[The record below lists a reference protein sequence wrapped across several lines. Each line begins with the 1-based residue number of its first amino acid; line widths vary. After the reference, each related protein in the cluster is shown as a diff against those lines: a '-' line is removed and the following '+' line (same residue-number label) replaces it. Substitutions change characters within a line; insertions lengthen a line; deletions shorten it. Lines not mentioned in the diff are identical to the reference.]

1 MTVHDPLLTS
11 LSDWSRMPLAAW
23 PRSAA
28 LKVRQVGRG
37 RIWILLDRLQVF
49 LDHLPHRPR
58 RPAEQR
64 ANLQVL
70 MGIHFDVV
78 DFLVPGLT
86 LPGQRTKQKVRIEP
100 SVASPSS
107 PLKGPALPLSGVP
120 WLPISRVVSPC
131 GPLSEAK
138 TTSVL
143 SSMPSSFSVSRIW
156 PTW

>member
-1 MTVHDPLLTS
+1 MTPSRPSGAVVPNMSASQVNVRYQGQPGRHLLVLSSSQFDPLLTS
-11 LSDWSRMPLAAW
+11 LSDWSRMSLAAW

-49 LDHLPHRPR
+49 LDHLQHRPR

-78 DFLVPGLT
+78 DL
-86 LPGQRTKQKVRIEP
+86 
-100 SVASPSS
+100 
-107 PLKGPALPLSGVP
+107 
-120 WLPISRVVSPC
+120 
-131 GPLSEAK
+131 
-138 TTSVL
+138 
-143 SSMPSSFSVSRIW
+143 
-156 PTW
+156 